1 MNVEFIRGYIFIFL
15 FYVWIQLRVWSILTF
30 FSILLIF
37 RYFARGLRD
46 DYRGRG
52 GVDYTEEVSFPG
64 AKALR
69 IRYVKSVFIIH
80 VGGTRCV
87 TSSIENIMKI
97 RARITLTVE
106 FIRGYI
112 FKFLFYVWIQL
123 RVWSIL
129 TFFSI
134 LLIFRYQLVCGERL
148 RLEKTRREIYLME
161 RSFYDVPMQQGV
173 VDLYQMHMPDIAND
187 AVKLSALLTQLTGSM
202 AAGSM
207 DAGEY
212 VCYVRLYVP
221 HCSV

>member
-1 MNVEFIRGYIFIFL
+1 MFFFALFIDLLTDKVQPLFKKAQIGTLSSEVEVMVQHHRHHEHGNY
-15 FYVWIQLRVWSILTF
+15 RSK
-30 FSILLIF
+30 
-37 RYFARGLRD
+37 D
-46 DYRGRG
+46 DK
-52 GVDYTEEVSFPG
+52 E
-64 AKALR
+64 
-69 IRYVKSVFIIH
+69 
-80 VGGTRCV
+80 
-87 TSSIENIMKI
+87 
-97 RARITLTVE
+97 
-106 FIRGYI
+106 
-112 FKFLFYVWIQL
+112 
-123 RVWSIL
+123 
-129 TFFSI
+129 
-134 LLIFRYQLVCGERL
+134 YQLVCGERL